1 MQTAIQ
7 SGAHALQFQNTH
19 FDVIDRN
26 GVPWLRSAQIAEAL
40 GYSQANRITDIY
52 NRHAD
57 EFTNDMTAVVKLQDL
72 NPQSAEAGQ
81 MREVRIFSPRGCY
94 ALGMFSRTPV
104 SATFRKWALDVLE
117 GKISIGSV
125 PPAPTSPTL
134 SDALTLYRESVQ
146 ALLLTHDKPA
156 AHLLACRSATRI
168 TGIDLTDMW
177 QAPPVAGNLSS
188 LPPLPWGSKPKK
200 PAVPSRHE
208 KQLDRLARYLRHPER
223 LAAYSTTYAV
233 SRELIADLLAKG
245 YIARQ
250 VLLKRMHC
258 TAAEFNLLIA
268 EGKEA
273 GIVRA
278 LDGIEFNY
286 TGTLYVAGGAA

>member
-146 ALLLTHDKPA
+146 ALLLTQPMQH
-156 AHLLACRSATRI
+156 AHLLACKSATRA
-168 TGIDLTDMW
+168 TGIDLEGMW
-177 QAPPVAGNLSS
+177 AGPPQNLSALYLSPDKNGNPRIARHVSEIKAKILQVVKNARRYRAAAYYGLTRQGVMPYGYALTLCKVHSEQFRQVIGEMLEAGSIRQAPPDIYMG
-188 LPPLPWGSKPKK
+188 G
-200 PAVPSRHE
+200 
-208 KQLDRLARYLRHPER
+208 
-223 LAAYSTTYAV
+223 
-233 SRELIADLLAKG
+233 
-245 YIARQ
+245 
-250 VLLKRMHC
+250 MMC
-258 TAAEFNLLIA
+258 F
-268 EGKEA
+268 
-273 GIVRA
+273 
-278 LDGIEFNY
+278 
-286 TGTLYVAGGAA
+286 VAGGAA